1 MNLKRIL
8 VLVMTFAMLVTT
20 FVPALTVFAEEL
32 DEGHT
37 HETETKHYV
46 SIGDSMTNG
55 YGFEGYKQGKID
67 ITKFI
72 AGDGVY
78 GQGSYAL
85 QFEDYLKAQGYDV
98 THTKLAA
105 SALRAE
111 DLNYLLGGRDD
122 AADDWFDQVLYY
134 TTGSGDNKHLIP
146 QLSEYYQNAVKD
158 ADIISLGI
166 GNASFGAF
174 MLSRVTSA
182 LGVMGGSL
190 DDEQVEMY
198 TLENALALLENE
210 DDKAQVLELYN
221 KFYTE
226 LSSYVDPTIA
236 EQYKLETVCD
246 IFAYICANYM
256 LNFAGSID
264 RIVELNEKENLE
276 IILVGMMNTTY
287 GMEITLD
294 NGDSIPFGDIMD
306 ELFGL
311 LNAYMAGYPTAK
323 QAAGEY
329 AGVTFYYAEQPQPI
343 FILQSYDELA
353 ESGWQN
359 VDGGRLDADTIRER
373 TISTYNESLRLML
386 VQAMFPVEFHA
397 TYTGYLSYG
406 YSESHAISAAAAHFL
421 PEISLEHV
429 KEYDATG
436 YCTDS
441 SVIYS
446 VAVYRGIE
454 DAIVKSI
461 EVEDLPLTSL
471 ITLTGDLSGLLGG
484 MTIDMSSPV
493 ALQNSICAGL
503 TSEELLPLVKCYA
516 IFSIGNGMCVHPTP
530 SGHDAIYESIVKA
543 YESNWTVQKQT
554 IKNAYDYVLEYY
566 DEAYLLGYQFAD
578 ENGYIDLSVEAIDKA
593 IVALENVDLSVL
605 GTTETLTKQIAAEIE
620 ATIATLREIREVL
633 ATDSA
638 KDVEGFAA
646 AVLELEDDLYRHL
659 NNISTI
665 LTQAGIDVN
674 QLVILP
680 ALREAIRI
688 IEEEVIPAIIATVEA
703 FVQAVVDQVKAQLGV
718 VYNELIDALLK
729 LQLYY
734 GEKIESA
741 LRPIINLYY
750 TLVEIYGTVEE
761 ALRVLNEVVIN
772 VINTVEG
779 NIENAVELFNVIVNV
794 LVNVYGT
801 IENIVVVASQIF
813 SHVYAFVSENVT
825 PEQIQ
830 KLYND
835 IKDIVIAAY
844 GESDDVYYVAAQ
856 VYAYI
861 ANLLK
866 ETLEGDYELTADSLY
881 VSLGNAVYG
890 EELAE
895 MLHLSDKY
903 FNFEDLSDYDADQL
917 AEADLITVR
926 FDNGETFM
934 FIFTQILSYGEDL
947 DWSNYLDEEGE
958 AALDETL
965 ETIETQLLASGQMSY
980 VAEAL
985 AANFDIDAEELPEEL
1000 VADIAVY
1007 VIESALYAYAEFAD
1021 RVVTTL
1027 EDVYEI
1033 APEAT
1038 VVITGVQNPLNDL
1051 DLGLDLTEF
1060 TDSFD
1065 YVIDIVNLQILALAT
1080 LNENTIFVN
1089 SVEAADIYDALNV
1102 HCAHAYDDCLDDTC
1116 NICGETR
1123 EVTGHNWTVV
1133 SKTEANCVEAGT
1145 ETVECVNCGAVATN
1159 KTSEALGH
1167 SYGEWVTVKE
1177 ATTSSTGLKERTCS
1191 RCGDKQS
1198 ETIAMLPPEPATTSP
1213 WAVVAVVVIVAAYLL
1228 LTKKGKK
1235 VTASPKKEEKNNEK
1249 K

>member
-20 FVPALTVFAEEL
+20 FVPALTVFAEEVNA
-32 DEGHT
+32 GHT

-55 YGFEGYKQGKID
+55 YGFEGYEQGKLTID
-67 ITKFI
+67 QFI
-72 AGDGVY
+72 AGNGVY
-78 GQGSYAL
+78 GEGSYAL

-111 DLNYLLGGRDD
+111 DLNYLLGGRDE

-146 QLSEYYQNAVKD
+146 QLSVHYQNAVKD

-190 DDEQVEMY
+190 EDEQVAMY

-236 EQYKLETVCD
+236 EQYNLETVCE

-264 RIVELNEKENLE
+264 KIVELNEKENLE

-353 ESGWQN
+353 NNNWNN

-373 TISTYNESLRLML
+373 TIKTYNESLRIMMAQ
-386 VQAMFPVEFHA
+386 VMYPAEF
-397 TYTGYLSYG
+397 YTSVVAYMTIYG
-406 YSESHAISAAAAHFL
+406 LDQNYAIYMAANDHL
-421 PEISLEHV
+421 PEISLANV
-429 KEYDATG
+429 VGYDENA
-436 YCTDS
+436 DDK
-441 SVIYS
+441 INES
-446 VAVYRGIE
+446 VAVYLGVE
-454 DAIVKSI
+454 GAIVNSI
-461 EVEDLPLTSL
+461 EVEDLPLASL
-471 ITLTGDLSGLLGG
+471 MALTGDVTALLSG
-484 MTIDMSSPV
+484 MQVNKDSNAATQESV
-493 ALQNSICAGL
+493 CAGL
-503 TSEELLPLVKCYA
+503 STEEMLPLIKCYA

-530 SGHDAIYESIVKA
+530 SGHDAIYESIVEA

-566 DEAYLLGYQFAD
+566 DEAYLLGYQYAD

-593 IVALENVDLSVL
+593 IVALQNVDLSVL

-620 ATIATLREIREVL
+620 ATIATLYELREVL
-633 ATDSA
+633 ANDSA
-638 KDVEGFAA
+638 KDVEGLAA
-646 AVLELEDDLYRHL
+646 AVLALEDDLYRHL

-680 ALREAIRI
+680 ALKEAIRI
-688 IEEEVIPAIIATVEA
+688 IEEEVIPAIVATVEA
-703 FVQAVVDQVKAQLGV
+703 FVQAVIAQVKAQLGV
-718 VYNELIDALLK
+718 VYNELIETLLK

-734 GEKIESA
+734 GEKIENA
-741 LRPIINLYY
+741 LRPLINLYY
-750 TLVEIYGTVEE
+750 TLVEIYGSVEE
-761 ALRVLNEVVIN
+761 AVKALNEIVVN
-772 VINTVEG
+772 VINAVAG
-779 NIENAVELFNVIVNV
+779 NIDNAIELFNVIVNV

-835 IKDIVIAAY
+835 IKEIVIAAY
-844 GESDDVYYVAAQ
+844 GESGDVYYVAAQ
-856 VYAYI
+856 VYAYV

-866 ETLEGDYELTADSLY
+866 ETLEGNYELTADSLY

-895 MLHLSDKY
+895 MLNLSDKY

-934 FIFTQILSYGEDL
+934 FIFTQILFYGEDL

-985 AANFDIDAEELPEEL
+985 AENFGIDAEELPEEL

-1027 EDVYEI
+1027 ENVYEI

-1038 VVITGVQNPLNDL
+1038 VVITGVQNPLGDL

-1060 TDSFD
+1060 TESFD

-1089 SVEAADIYDALNV
+1089 SIEAADIYDALNV
-1102 HCAHAYDDCLDDTC
+1102 HCAHAYDNCLDDTC

-1123 EVTGHNWTVV
+1123 VVTGHSWTVV
-1133 SKTEANCVEAGT
+1133 SKTDATCTHEGVE
-1145 ETVECVNCGAVATN
+1145 ELECSVCGATSTN
-1159 KTSEALGH
+1159 KTSDALGH
-1167 SYGEWVTVKE
+1167 AYGEWKTVKE
-1177 ATTSSTGLKERTCS
+1177 ATTSSTGLKEKTCS
-1191 RCGDKQS
+1191 RCGDKQV
-1198 ETIAMLPPEPATTSP
+1198 ETIAMLPPEPSTTSP
-1213 WAVVAVVVIVAAYLL
+1213 WAIVAVVAIVAAYLL

-1235 VTASPKKEEKNNEK
+1235 TTAPAKKDEK